1 MRRTLTAVLRA
12 WAGQLENGVLG
23 PEKESPE
30 EAEPSSMVRRTAT
43 LGGGGGQD
51 PTSVPLEDADVGSW
65 RALCRGG

>member
-1 MRRTLTAVLRA
+1 MRRTLTTVLRA

-43 LGGGGGQD
+43 LGGGGAGPDQ
-51 PTSVPLEDADVGSW
+51 
-65 RALCRGG
+65 RALRRCRCW